1 MQRSVCALA
10 VIVLAVSGCQQS
22 DTVMVTGTVTMNG
35 QPIEK
40 AEVVF
45 HPKKGG
51 RFASGVTDAQGHF
64 SLSTAKPGDG
74 AVPGEYM
81 ATLGEYYPPDAP
93 PSPPKGGGFL
103 PSRFPT
109 KYADPSKSPVTVT
122 VERGK
127 KNELTIEVTK

>member
-1 MQRSVCALA
+1 MQRLVCGLALVA
-10 VIVLAVSGCQQS
+10 LTVSGCQQS
-22 DTVMVTGTVTMNG
+22 DTVLVTGTVTLNG
-35 QPIEK
+35 QPVDK

-45 HPKKGG
+45 NPKQGG

-74 AVPGEYM
+74 AVPGQYT

-122 VERGK
+122 VERGA
-127 KNELTIEVTK
+127 KNDFPIEVTK